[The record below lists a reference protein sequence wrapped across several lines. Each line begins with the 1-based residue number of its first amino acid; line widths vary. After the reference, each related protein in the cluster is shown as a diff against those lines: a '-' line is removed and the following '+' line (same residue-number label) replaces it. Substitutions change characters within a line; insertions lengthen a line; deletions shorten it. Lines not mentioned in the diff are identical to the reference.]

1 MKISKSKAK
10 ELYLLND
17 NDLQDLD
24 VTIKDNYM
32 NCNNPIKLYDES
44 DLIECA
50 IEKYGNVNQMNKIKQ
65 IKLNQKD
72 KKIEEKINR
81 KKKIINFFKKKGYD
95 NEEDIISE
103 YPCYLYIEFSKSKFL
118 REVNNSIG
126 YNLESIH
133 QIAYDRIERRNNL
146 IQILNSKNISYRPES
161 SIINEYINKKNNLS
175 NTVKKLEEDHF
186 FWNKTIYSSLRKNFF
201 TELNQK
207 GKNDLK
213 EDVLYYHLLTS
224 QNVSF
229 PESLNLIVENI
240 LKTFI
245 FFRDQNI
252 GDNIISE
259 SEDLYQKFI
268 NTIKL
273 RNKIILSCRNS
284 PNIPEFIK
292 NKLNNNINNNIN
304 ISYE

>member
-32 NCNNPIKLYDES
+32 NCNKPIKLYDEN

-50 IEKYGNVNQMNKIKQ
+50 IEKYGNVNKMNKIKQ

-72 KKIEEKINR
+72 KKLEEKISR
-81 KKKIINFFKKKGYD
+81 QKKIINYFKERGYH
-95 NEEDIISE
+95 NECDIISE
-103 YPCYLYIEFSKSKFL
+103 YPCYLYIEFSKSRFL
-118 REVNNSIG
+118 REVNNKIN
-126 YNLESIH
+126 YNLENIY
-133 QIAYDRIERRNNL
+133 QIAYERIERRNNL
-146 IQILNSKNISYRPES
+146 IQILNSKNIEYRPES
-161 SIINEYINKKNNLS
+161 GILNEYINKKNNLN
-175 NTVKKLEEDHF
+175 NTVKKLEEDTF
-186 FWNKTIYSSLRKNFF
+186 YWNKTIYGPLRKHFF

-207 GKNDLK
+207 GKDDLK

-224 QNVSF
+224 QDVSF
-229 PESLNLIVENI
+229 PESLNQTVENI
-240 LKTFI
+240 LKAFI
-245 FFRDQNI
+245 FFKDKNL

-259 SEDLYQKFI
+259 SDDLYQKFI

-273 RNKIILSCRNS
+273 RNKIILSYRNC
-284 PNIPEFIK
+284 PNLPDFIK
-292 NKLNNNINNNIN
+292 NKLKNNSNNIN